1 MDRKIVYAGAIPQD
15 TDQLYASQFAMI
27 GLAKL
32 AQAMFGTSTIVNGL
46 AVTASS
52 PASMAVNVA
61 AGEIYELAALEA
73 SAFSSLSAD
82 TTHSILKQGI
92 SLDSQ
97 KLTLTAPTTTG
108 YSINY
113 LIQATYQ
120 DTDSDAATLPYYN
133 SSNPSQ
139 PYSGPNNTATQ
150 QYTTRKGAIVVSAK
164 AGIAATSGSQVTPS
178 PDSGYAGLYVV
189 TVAYGATTITAS
201 NISQYQGAP
210 LLPAGL
216 LQSMQNGST
225 NYAADSGTAAN
236 VYKVNLTPAVT
247 TLVDGMEIS
256 FQPNYTNTGAST
268 LSVNGLTAYPIVG
281 GALSALQGGEIPA
294 AGKVKVK
301 WYAASSSFFVTAST
315 GPRQVANAVQSQQVV
330 AFNQITSIVGS
341 SRNLQCSVT
350 AASATATFT
359 VDELT
364 VESALGGLKYQL
376 GPFSKTI
383 NLATTGAGGMDTGTA
398 PASGVVAIYAIYNP
412 TTGASALLASI
423 ATSAKAS
430 EVYSGSNMPSGYT
443 ASALISVW
451 ATTSA
456 NLFKIGL
463 QKGRTVKIPAVIA
476 LTTTEIAASM
486 VKLSIAGIVPLN
498 AIAVSGLASSSATS
512 GTGAISLSVLSNS
525 SAVGQMIIAG
535 YTSSGGSFSSLLLD
549 IAQTIYYST
558 SSSGPTAMTSTI
570 YISGYEI

>member
-32 AQAMFGTSTIVNGL
+32 AQAIFGTSTIVNGL

-52 PASMAVNVA
+52 PASMVVNVA
-61 AGEIYELAALEA
+61 AGEIYELATLEA
-73 SAFSSLSAD
+73 TAFSSLSAD

-164 AGIAATSGSQVTPS
+164 AGVAATTGSQVTPS

-216 LQSMQNGST
+216 LQSMQTGAT

-256 FQPNYTNTGAST
+256 FQPNYTNSGAST
-268 LSVNGLTAYPIVG
+268 LSVNGLTAYPVVG
-281 GALSALQGGEIPA
+281 GAISALQGGEIPA
-294 AGKVKVK
+294 GGKVKVK
-301 WYAASSSFFVTAST
+301 WHAASSSYIVTTST
-315 GPRQVANAVQSQQVV
+315 GPRQVANAVQSQHAIALGQFVSSRGV
-330 AFNQITSIVGS
+330 AGYRKLPDGTIKMWGICITSS
-341 SRNLQCSVT
+341 
-350 AASATATFT
+350 
-359 VDELT
+359 
-364 VESALGGLKYQL
+364 
-376 GPFSKTI
+376 
-383 NLATTGAGGMDTGTA
+383 LATGAGAAWSVSLPTSFPTAMLSAQASLANGALSGGSVVSVMDVGTPFTGTA
-398 PASGVVAIYAIYNP
+398 DNQLPKLAATAIGGYIWNNSGQ
-412 TTGASALLASI
+412 
-423 ATSAKAS
+423 TSKMFIRW
-430 EVYSGSNMPSGYT
+430 ECEGY
-443 ASALISVW
+443 
-451 ATTSA
+451 
-456 NLFKIGL
+456 
-463 QKGRTVKIPAVIA
+463 
-476 LTTTEIAASM
+476 
-486 VKLSIAGIVPLN
+486 
-498 AIAVSGLASSSATS
+498 
-512 GTGAISLSVLSNS
+512 
-525 SAVGQMIIAG
+525 
-535 YTSSGGSFSSLLLD
+535 
-549 IAQTIYYST
+549 
-558 SSSGPTAMTSTI
+558 
-570 YISGYEI
+570 

>member
-15 TDQLYASQFAMI
+15 TDQLYASKFAMI

-52 PASMAVNVA
+52 PASMVVNVA
-61 AGEIYELAALEA
+61 AGEIYELATLEA
-73 SAFSSLSAD
+73 TAFSSLSAD

-113 LIQATYQ
+113 LIQAIYQ
-120 DTDSDAATLPYYN
+120 DTDSDADTLPYYN
-133 SSNPSQ
+133 SANPSQ

-164 AGIAATSGSQVTPS
+164 AGVAATTGSQVTPS

-281 GALSALQGGEIPA
+281 GALSVLQGGEIPA

-301 WYAASSSFFVTAST
+301 WHAASSSFVVTEST
-315 GPRQVANAVQSQQVV
+315 GPRQVATAQQSLHSLNLGMFLGVFGSSGYMKFPGVDASGNKKTFIFQWISMSDTGSGARTLTITLPVTFPNSCLRSWAIDNGGGCYSLGSV
-330 AFNQITSIVGS
+330 PVSTSQITVYLPAGSIG
-341 SRNLQCSVT
+341 
-350 AASATATFT
+350 AA
-359 VDELT
+359 LT
-364 VESALGGLKYQL
+364 PYS
-376 GPFSKTI
+376 
-383 NLATTGAGGMDTGTA
+383 TGAFGGQA
-398 PASGVVAIYAIYNP
+398 FAI
-412 TTGASALLASI
+412 
-423 ATSAKAS
+423 
-430 EVYSGSNMPSGYT
+430 GY
-443 ASALISVW
+443 
-451 ATTSA
+451 
-456 NLFKIGL
+456 
-463 QKGRTVKIPAVIA
+463 
-476 LTTTEIAASM
+476 
-486 VKLSIAGIVPLN
+486 
-498 AIAVSGLASSSATS
+498 
-512 GTGAISLSVLSNS
+512 
-525 SAVGQMIIAG
+525 
-535 YTSSGGSFSSLLLD
+535 
-549 IAQTIYYST
+549 
-558 SSSGPTAMTSTI
+558 
-570 YISGYEI
+570 